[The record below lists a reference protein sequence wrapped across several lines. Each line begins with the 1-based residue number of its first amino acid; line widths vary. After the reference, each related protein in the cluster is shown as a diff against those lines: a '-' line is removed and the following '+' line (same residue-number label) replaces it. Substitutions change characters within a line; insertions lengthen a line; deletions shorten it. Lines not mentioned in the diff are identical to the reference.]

1 MRLIFVIGIVKQL
14 TKITNNS
21 CDKHKQLSFDT
32 YLLPSYAIK

>member
-1 MRLIFVIGIVKQL
+1 MRLIFGIVKQL